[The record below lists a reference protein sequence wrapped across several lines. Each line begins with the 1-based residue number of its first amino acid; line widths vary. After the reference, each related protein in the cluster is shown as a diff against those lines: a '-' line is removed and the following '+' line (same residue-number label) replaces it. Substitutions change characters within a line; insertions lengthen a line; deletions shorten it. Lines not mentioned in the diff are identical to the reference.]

1 VSLEVAAD
9 LVALGK
15 ADVVLAGGFDDLAR
29 EGILGF
35 ADMSATADSAEM
47 MAAGFEPS
55 ELSRPGDSDRAGF
68 VESQGGGAMLVCRG
82 SVARRLGLP
91 VRAVLGLAR
100 SHSDG
105 VQSSIPAPGLGAL
118 SIARGGKASPLAAAL
133 EAHGLGA
140 DDIAVVSKHDTST
153 RANDPNEAAIHERLA
168 VELGRSPGNPL
179 RVVSQKALT
188 GHAKGG
194 AAAWQVAGV
203 CDIFETS
210 IVPGNPNLDSPD
222 PAVLDGPWLVA
233 DDRSLRLE
241 SPPRAALVTSLG
253 FGHVSAALLLVHPE
267 AFVAAMDAEERSMYC
282 DLAACREEERDH
294 LRRWELHG
302 GRPAFVRPGGR
313 RLAGSDDDSR
323 REAEMA
329 AIVDPEA
336 RIGPSGVFVGCE
348 QQLVESKG

>member
-1 VSLEVAAD
+1 M
-9 LVALGK
+9 
-15 ADVVLAGGFDDLAR
+15 
-29 EGILGF
+29 GF
-35 ADMSATADSAEM
+35 ADMSATADSTEM
-47 MAAGFEPS
+47 LASGFEPS
-55 ELSRPGDSDRAGF
+55 ELSRPGDADRAGF

-82 SVARRLGLP
+82 SVARELGLP
-91 VRAVLGLAR
+91 VRAVLALAR

-105 VQSSIPAPGLGAL
+105 VQTSIPAPGLGTL

-133 EAHGLGA
+133 EAHGLVA

-168 VELGRSPGNPL
+168 SELGRTPGNPL

-222 PAVLDGPWLVA
+222 PNVLDGPWLVA
-233 DDRSLRLE
+233 DDRALPLE

-253 FGHVSAALLLVHPE
+253 FGHVSAALLLVHPD
-267 AFVAAMDAEERSMYC
+267 AFVAAMDDDDRASYC
-282 DLAACREEERDH
+282 GLATQRQVELEH

-302 GRPAFVRPGGR
+302 GRPAFARPAGR
-313 RLAGSDDDSR
+313 RLAGSDDESR
-323 REAEMA
+323 RDAEMA
-329 AIVDPEA
+329 ALVDPDA
-336 RIGPSGVFVGCE
+336 RMGPGGVFVGCE
-348 QQLVESKG
+348 APLVRSQG